1 MPERAAI
8 LISCLKE
15 EADQIRDRASR
26 DHRPVSSYL
35 LKITMRWVQF
45 EERLYVDFTRFRK
58 LDRTVFVR
66 HVALPRGPRTTI
78 LLRCSAEESKR
89 IRRAAE
95 RRGTTISGFIRQCLR
110 RTWHAAENVTYQRLS
125 E

>member
-8 LISCLKE
+8 LISFLKD
-15 EADQIRDRASR
+15 EADQIRDRATHDYRS
-26 DHRPVSSYL
+26 VSSYL

-45 EERLYVDFTRFRK
+45 EERLYVDLTRFRK

-66 HVALPRGPRTTI
+66 HVALPRGPRTAI

-95 RRGTTISGFIRQCLR
+95 RRGMTISGLAWI
-110 RTWHAAENVTYQRLS
+110 
-125 E
+125 

>member
-8 LISCLKE
+8 LISYLKG
-15 EADQIRDRASR
+15 EADQIRDRATHDYRS
-26 DHRPVSSYL
+26 VSSYL

-45 EERLYVDFTRFRK
+45 EERLYVDLTRFRK

-66 HVALPRGPRTTI
+66 RVALPRGPRTAI
-78 LLRCSAEESKR
+78 LLRCSAEDGQR
-89 IRRAAE
+89 IRRAAK
-95 RRGTTISGFIRQCLR
+95 RRGMTISGFIRQCLR
-110 RTWHAAENVTYQRLS
+110 RSWSAAERVAYQRLS